1 MTVDDEQDNSAD
13 LRHLPPHLITGVQS
27 ETHMVGKKW
36 LLQVVL
42 RPLHNP
48 CHTTHLYNTFLPEW
62 TISSTGK
69 LLKQESQQLKK
80 ASGSP
85 WSSLGPSQ
93 PESANKNWES
103 GVGRKKKKKKNW
115 ESLADKQSWA
125 AKTTLKPSCKED
137 SQTSWA
143 ARSRNQPSFWTRFR
157 LTMSMSLRKDTLAC

>member
-103 GVGRKKKKKKNW
+103 GVGRKKKKKKKT
-115 ESLADKQSWA
+115 ES
-125 AKTTLKPSCKED
+125 P
-137 SQTSWA
+137 SQTSRA
-143 ARSRNQPSFWTRFR
+143 ELQRRLSSPVAKKILKQAELQEAETNQAFGRGLDWLCQCHLER
-157 LTMSMSLRKDTLAC
+157 TL